1 MSLSST
7 NSGIK
12 IMECLYVMLE
22 SGCIITRLL
31 IIGKRITIGFTMND
45 SAWTIMS
52 SGRINNICEQ
62 IKSFNII
69 SDRDWHHHTS
79 QFYCRHAA
87 RNSFD
92 FDSNDN
98 IATTNTTNTNHA
110 TPEIDPPT
118 TNTNITNN
126 TNPTTHNKNVAIM
139 TFILNAM
146 VSGWRVRK
154 SFSRGGEYRF
164 NKDHLGKRKYLNAKF
179 LSRFLERNIQL

>member
-1 MSLSST
+1 MSWSST
-7 NSGIK
+7 NGGIK

-22 SGCIITRLL
+22 AGCIITRLL

-52 SGRINNICEQ
+52 SGSGRINNICEQ
-62 IKSFNII
+62 VKSFNII

-79 QFYCRHAA
+79 QFYCGLA
-87 RNSFD
+87 
-92 FDSNDN
+92 
-98 IATTNTTNTNHA
+98 
-110 TPEIDPPT
+110 
-118 TNTNITNN
+118 NN
-126 TNPTTHNKNVAIM
+126 TNPEIDHITTTTTTNSNTHNKNVAIM

-154 SFSRGGEYRF
+154 SFSRGGGEYRF

-179 LSRFLERNIQL
+179 LSRFLERNIN